1 VVKVKFKDTLDGVLP
16 DMSAR
21 VSFLREELKEEAL
34 AQKPKK
40 VVSAEAVV
48 DRNGGKSLFVVE
60 DGKLRA
66 VAVNLGAPVGGSV
79 ELLDGPPV
87 GAKVVR
93 NPSADNFDGQRI
105 KQTE

>member
-1 VVKVKFKDTLDGVLP
+1 MKVKFKDTLEGVLP

-34 AQKPKK
+34 KQRPKK
-40 VVSAEAVV
+40 MVASDAVV
-48 DRNGGKSLFVVE
+48 DLNGAKALYVVE

-66 VAVNLGAPVGGSV
+66 MNVSVGPVAGGSV

-105 KQTE
+105 KQSE